1 LQGVKRGHLSEYFVG
16 VGVKIL
22 SAVDANPARS
32 NQHEIGTT
40 VEMRRFLGEGKQALP
55 TRYLWL
61 GGEQESISANGFV
74 TLYDTREKQ
83 PNRSPEWRLYY
94 DNNAV
99 TETMRTGET
108 LFVAKQADSSLLFI
122 VAPSDST
129 IRNQLL
135 WLFGFSVQP
144 TLRFSAKE
152 ISTNEGAELDFVAR
166 RVLDEIGIEFEDPN
180 ANSLDSVIARFGT
193 AFPSTAEFSALARMT
208 LPEVDA
214 RSDPDGA
221 LMAWLDHEEAMF
233 RRLEHRVMSERL
245 AKGFEE
251 GGQVD
256 VEGFMQ
262 FSLSVQ
268 NRRKS
273 RMGHAFENHLEAVF
287 LANELEF
294 ERQVATEHKNR
305 VDFLFPSAAA
315 YRDENWPAENLIMLA
330 AKATCKDRWRQ
341 VLAEADRIDRKH
353 LVTLEPAISQA
364 QTNQIRASGIQLVV
378 PARIHD
384 SYTLDQRSWM
394 WSLSDFVTYAAKEET
409 YRSSS
414 SNWQALVPF
423 LKSLE
428 LDGLDL
434 TRTPDFGRE
443 VDL

>member
-1 LQGVKRGHLSEYFVG
+1 MKRGHLSEYFVG

-40 VEMRRFLGEGKQALP
+40 SEMRRFLGDGKQTFP

-61 GGEQESISANGFV
+61 GGEQESISADGSV
-74 TLYDTREKQ
+74 TLYDTRENQ
-83 PNRSPEWRLYY
+83 AHRSPEWRLYY
-94 DNNAV
+94 DNNPV
-99 TETMRTGET
+99 TNAMTTGET
-108 LFVAKQADSSLLFI
+108 LFVAKRPDGSLLFV

-135 WLFGFSVQP
+135 WLFGFTVQP

-152 ISTNEGAELDFVAR
+152 ISGDEGAELDFVAR

-180 ANSLDSVIARFGT
+180 SNSLDSIIDRFGT
-193 AFPSTAEFSALARMT
+193 LFPSTAEFSALARMT
-208 LPEVDA
+208 LPDVDA
-214 RSDPDGA
+214 RDDPDSA
-221 LMAWLDHEEAMF
+221 LIAWLDHEEAMF

-245 AKGFEE
+245 AQGFEAS
-251 GGQVD
+251 GQVD

-273 RMGHAFENHLEAVF
+273 RMGHAFENHLEAIF

-294 ERQVATEHKNR
+294 ERQVPTEHKNR
-305 VDFLFPSAAA
+305 VDFLFPSAGA
-315 YRDENWPAENLIMLA
+315 YRDESWPAENLIMLA

-341 VLAEADRIDRKH
+341 VLAEADRIQRKH
-353 LVTLEPAISQA
+353 LVTIEPAISQGQTA
-364 QTNQIRASGIQLVV
+364 QMRAADIQLVV
-378 PARIHD
+378 PSRIQN

-394 WSLSDFVTYAAKEET
+394 WSLADFVRFAGAEE
-409 YRSSS
+409 RHWSRG
-414 SNWQALVPF
+414 SNWQSLVPF
-423 LKSLE
+423 LQSLE
-428 LDGLDL
+428 LSGLDL
-434 TRTPDFGRE
+434 SRTPDFGRDVE
-443 VDL
+443 L